1 MSTPKLGTDD
11 AWWGEGSRY
20 DATKRAIESIGLEER
35 WCEVLKV
42 AGYDDLDLAKL
53 GSMDSVQLGTLGQ
66 RLGMDDAS
74 SVAFASRF
82 GDAARVEALKMVE
95 AIGGDKASLDEKVER
110 LKQQAEEE
118 EALIRKAAAMLNN
131 PRVVD
136 TTVEQRIDFLRSKG
150 LTASQERSSTL
161 MSTPPR
167 SRGSPALTHRQ
178 RLPRPSPWRRSRAPS
193 SGPASTSRRWSPSPR
208 RWAWRLAAPRSG
220 RRILVLHPAIER
232 TRTQLCSIVLG
243 WVFTVVAPL
252 GIHAVL

>member
-1 MSTPKLGTDD
+1 MLASVKSQSMSTPKLGTDD
-11 AWWGEGSRY
+11 AWWGAGSRY

-150 LTASQERSSTL
+150 LTASQERSSHAHEHPATQQR
-161 MSTPPR
+161 TPRADAPPETA
-167 SRGSPALTHRQ
+167 SPLALAQ
-178 RLPRPSPWRRSRAPS
+178 ISRALERAGLDLAEMEP
-193 SGPASTSRRWSPSPR
+193 
-208 RWAWRLAAPRSG
+208 LAA
-220 RRILVLHPAIER
+220 
-232 TRTQLCSIVLG
+232 
-243 WVFTVVAPL
+243 
-252 GIHAVL
+252 AVGMAARGP